1 MNEPL
6 RATAPDMDPGSR
18 GGRRGGPASPLFWLS
33 LGSGLTCVLAAIAFV
48 LIAPHLTHGPTPPA
62 TPATSPPPPATAATP
77 ATAPAPIAPSLTL
90 AAPPGGALAQA
101 AEFALAAAN
110 ISEAAESG
118 RPFPRQMT
126 VVAALAPTSRAVQLL
141 APVADRGAPTLAVLT
156 AEFPE
161 TARRAAYASRA
172 PAKTSGFWARL
183 SYGLNVL
190 FTVRRTDHL
199 SASDPDAI
207 LARAEHQLYEG
218 DLEAAIHTLD
228 ALPAKGRDAA
238 SAWLDRA
245 KRRLQVQTA
254 LELLREDGLQA
265 LENARRISAMRQG
278 GGQ

>member
-6 RATAPDMDPGSR
+6 RATVPDMDPGSR

-48 LIAPHLTHGPTPPA
+48 LIAPHLTRGPA
-62 TPATSPPPPATAATP
+62 TPAIPAASPPPTAPAATP
-77 ATAPAPIAPSLTL
+77 ATAPAPIAPTLTL
-90 AAPPGGALAQA
+90 AVPPGGALAQA
-101 AEFALAAAN
+101 AEFTLAAAN
-110 ISEAAESG
+110 ISEAAEGG

-126 VVAALAPTSRAVQLL
+126 VVAALAPTSKAVQLL
-141 APVADRGAPTLAVLT
+141 APLADRGAPTLAVLT

-228 ALPAKGRDAA
+228 ALPPKGRDAA

-254 LELLREDGLQA
+254 LEL
-265 LENARRISAMRQG
+265 
-278 GGQ
+278 

>member
-6 RATAPDMDPGSR
+6 RATASDMDPASR
-18 GGRRGGPASPLFWLS
+18 GGRRSGPASPLFWLS

-48 LIAPHLTHGPTPPA
+48 LIAPHLTRGPA
-62 TPATSPPPPATAATP
+62 TPAIPAASPPPTAPAATP
-77 ATAPAPIAPSLTL
+77 ATAPAPIAPTLTL
-90 AAPPGGALAQA
+90 AVPPGGALAQA

-126 VVAALAPTSRAVQLL
+126 VVAALAPTSKAVQLL
-141 APVADRGAPTLAVLT
+141 APLADRGAPTLAVLT

-228 ALPAKGRDAA
+228 ALPPKGRDAA

-265 LENARRISAMRQG
+265 LETARRTSAMRQG